1 MESAARITTA
11 LLRSRARVKLAVME
25 LRLARRREI
34 WLPTGLGWL
43 LLLGIVGAALAAAL
57 RFLYPYLAVT
67 EPVGAPIAVVEGWL
81 DPGELDEAA
90 AAIRQGGYRMVV
102 TTGGPLHLWPRS
114 ADDGTFAGRAAE
126 YLRSRG
132 VGPLV
137 AAPSPITHDN
147 RTYKSALMVRDW
159 ARRSGIRV
167 ERLDIY
173 SRGPHARR
181 SRHFYRLAFRDADVG
196 VVALRPDGYD
206 PARWWRSSAGAR
218 EVLEQATGLVW
229 TFCFFR
235 PAV

>member
-1 MESAARITTA
+1 
-11 LLRSRARVKLAVME
+11 ME

-43 LLLGIVGAALAAAL
+43 LLLLLAAAAAATAL

-81 DPGELDEAA
+81 EPDELDQAA
-90 AAIRQGGYRMVV
+90 AAIRRGGYRMVV
-102 TTGGPLHLWPRS
+102 TTGGPLHPWPRS
-114 ADDGTFAGRAAE
+114 TDGATFAERAAE

-132 VGPLV
+132 VGPVV
-137 AAPSPITHDN
+137 AASSPITRDN

-159 ARRSGIRV
+159 ARSAGIPV
-167 ERLDIY
+167 KSLDVF

-181 SRHFYRLAFRDADVG
+181 SRHFYRLVFAQADIG
-196 VVALRPDGYD
+196 VVALRPHAYD
-206 PARWWRSSAGAR
+206 TARWWRSSAGAR

>member
-1 MESAARITTA
+1 
-11 LLRSRARVKLAVME
+11 ME

-34 WLPTGLGWL
+34 WLPTGFGWML
-43 LLLGIVGAALAAAL
+43 LLALCAVALAAAL
-57 RFLYPYLAVT
+57 RLLYPWLAVS

-81 DPGELDEAA
+81 DPAELDQAA
-90 AAIRQGGYRMVV
+90 ALIRRGGYRMVI

-114 ADDGTFAGRAAE
+114 PVEATFAERAAA

-132 VGPLV
+132 VGPVV
-137 AAPSPITHDN
+137 AASSPITRDN
-147 RTYKSALMVRDW
+147 RTYRSALMVSDW
-159 ARRSGIRV
+159 ASAAGIRV
-167 ERLDIY
+167 KSLDVF

-181 SRHFYRLAFRDADVG
+181 SRHFYRLVFRDAEIG
-196 VVALRPDGYD
+196 VLALRPDAYD